1 MQYELNDLVV
11 KTRPDWSP
19 EDFVVEKISCKEW
32 CEYIEKYPNLSWG
45 THINGH
51 EGEGIIVCRF
61 ISKIKCLQY
70 CTAPTLIDEGVGL

>member
-11 KTRPDWSP
+11 KTRPDWSD
-19 EDFVVEKISCKEW
+19 EDFVVEKINPNEW
-32 CEYIEKYPNLSWG
+32 TEYANKYPNLSWG
-45 THINGH
+45 THIDRH
-51 EGEGIIVCRF
+51 EGDNIIVCRF

>member
-11 KTRPDWSP
+11 KTRPDWSD
-19 EDFVVEKISCKEW
+19 EDFVVEKINSNEW
-32 CEYIEKYPNLSWG
+32 AEYINKYPNLLWG
-45 THINGH
+45 THINRH
-51 EGEGIIVCRF
+51 EGDNLIVCRF